1 MSDCR
6 DPRSTWRET
15 VTSTAA
21 SISVRL
27 RILLKVHNDAVS
39 LRENEYAARLSVTPG
54 AGEIELF

>member
-1 MSDCR
+1 
-6 DPRSTWRET
+6 
-15 VTSTAA
+15 
-21 SISVRL
+21 VRL